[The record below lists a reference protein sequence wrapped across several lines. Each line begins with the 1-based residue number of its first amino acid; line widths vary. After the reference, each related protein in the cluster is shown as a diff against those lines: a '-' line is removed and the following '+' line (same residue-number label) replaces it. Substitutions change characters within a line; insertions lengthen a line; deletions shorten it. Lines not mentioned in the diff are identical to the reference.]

1 MRTENS
7 NGGIFRGL
15 TLRIR
20 LLGLSVLM
28 IVPFTALMFYLM
40 FSMNRI
46 SDSYSAIV
54 RNITQVNSFNIVFKE
69 DMDSVMY
76 MMIAHSLSKY
86 EVKNELGMDNPDVM
100 IRAAEETFE
109 EVRANTESAEA
120 KARLTSAIKLLIT
133 LHKRVNDIS
142 DTVKEIGHY
151 DENME
156 RLDMDIRVITDMIQ
170 DRIAEYLYYES
181 VSLENIRQEM
191 NARRK
196 LLTSS
201 AIMTTALLLVLSL
214 WISALITRSITHP
227 IAGLIEASDQIGAGN
242 LDARAEVTGSPEIR
256 TLADRF
262 NSMAARIGELV
273 ENNRQEQIHL
283 RNMELK
289 LLQSQI
295 NPHFLYNTLDNIV
308 WLAEDDR
315 KEDVEKIAKA
325 LSAFFR
331 SALSSGRDI
340 IRISEEVRHV
350 ESYLEI
356 QGYRYRDML
365 TYEIQVDPE
374 CGQYE
379 ILKMTIQPIVENA
392 LYHGIKNRRGGG
404 SILVRISRRED
415 RMEILVKDTGIG
427 MRPEKV
433 EQLNRMTKGLEKP
446 DQETG
451 SFAVYNVAERLR
463 LYYGE
468 AAGITFTSVYGEG
481 TEATIRI
488 PCMQE
493 RNIPVPEEKGTGI

>member
-7 NGGIFRGL
+7 NGGLFRRL

-28 IVPFTALMFYLM
+28 VVPFAVLMFYM
-40 FSMNRI
+40 IFSMNKI

-54 RNITQVNSFNIVFKE
+54 QNVTRVNSFNIVFKQ

-86 EVKNELGMDNPDVM
+86 DVKQELGMDNPDVM
-100 IRAAEETFE
+100 IREAERTFE
-109 EVRANTESAEA
+109 EVRADTESPEA
-120 KARLTSAIKLLIT
+120 RARLTSAIKLLIT

-142 DTVKEIGHY
+142 ETVKEIGYY

-156 RLDMDIRVITDMIQ
+156 RLDMDIRVITEMIQ
-170 DRIAEYLYYES
+170 DRIAEYIYYES
-181 VSLENIRQEM
+181 VSLENVRQEM

-196 LLTSS
+196 LLTSFS
-201 AIMTTALLLVLSL
+201 VMTAVLLLILSL
-214 WISALITRSITHP
+214 WISAAITRSITHP
-227 IAGLIEASDQIGAGN
+227 ISGLIDAADQIGAGN

-356 QGYRYRDML
+356 QRYRYRDML
-365 TYEIQVDPE
+365 TYEIRVEPE
-374 CGQYE
+374 CARYE

-404 SILVRISRRED
+404 SILVSIGRREEG
-415 RMEILVKDTGIG
+415 MEILVQDTGVG

-433 EQLNRMTKGLEKP
+433 AQLNRMTEGLEKP
-446 DQETG
+446 DKETG

-468 AAGITFTSVYGEG
+468 KAGIIFTSVYGEG
-481 TEATIRI
+481 TEARIRI
-488 PCMQE
+488 PCLGQKAG
-493 RNIPVPEEKGTGI
+493 PGSEETGAVG

>member
-1 MRTENS
+1 
-7 NGGIFRGL
+7 
-15 TLRIR
+15 
-20 LLGLSVLM
+20 
-28 IVPFTALMFYLM
+28 
-40 FSMNRI
+40 
-46 SDSYSAIV
+46 
-54 RNITQVNSFNIVFKE
+54 
-69 DMDSVMY
+69 MDSVMY

-142 DTVKEIGHY
+142 ETVKEIGHY

-170 DRIAEYLYYES
+170 DRITEYLYYES
-181 VSLENIRQEM
+181 VSLEIIRQEM

-340 IRISEEVRHV
+340 IRISEEVRRELDSIIREDV
-350 ESYLEI
+350 RDPRVKGTYSVTRADVTRDLRYCKVYISVLEDEL
-356 QGYRYRDML
+356 R
-365 TYEIQVDPE
+365 
-374 CGQYE
+374 
-379 ILKMTIQPIVENA
+379 QPLMKALDNA
-392 LYHGIKNRRGGG
+392 RGF
-404 SILVRISRRED
+404 IRRELGK
-415 RMEILVKDTGIG
+415 RVQLRYVPELIFESDTNIEYAA
-427 MRPEKV
+427 RIDSV
-433 EQLNRMTKGLEKP
+433 LRQLEKEHGD
-446 DQETG
+446 DQ
-451 SFAVYNVAERLR
+451 
-463 LYYGE
+463 
-468 AAGITFTSVYGEG
+468 
-481 TEATIRI
+481 
-488 PCMQE
+488 
-493 RNIPVPEEKGTGI
+493 